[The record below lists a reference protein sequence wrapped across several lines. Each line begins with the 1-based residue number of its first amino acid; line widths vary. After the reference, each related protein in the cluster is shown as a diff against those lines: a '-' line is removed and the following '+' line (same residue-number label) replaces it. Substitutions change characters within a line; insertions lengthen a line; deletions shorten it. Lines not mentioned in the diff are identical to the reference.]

1 MSIGM
6 LPPKYVSRSIV
17 LICSFFTI
25 CLAIGFASLNAEGQE
40 SRKIATIVRTAIP
53 PTLDGQLN
61 KPEWD
66 NALVIDD
73 FHQYEPID
81 HGDPSEKS
89 VFYLLYDDEN
99 LYIGARLFDKNA
111 SDISAR
117 QLIQGQSV
125 EADDRIEFV
134 IDPFNNMR
142 TGYKF
147 QVNPNGVRYDGV
159 FEGPQRVN
167 ADWDGIWY
175 AESAVDDEGWTSEI
189 VIPFK
194 TLNFN
199 PENPEWGFTI
209 GRGIPRKTEKIAWSS
224 FDREI
229 NPGAAGVLSGFS
241 GVQQGKGLD
250 IVPTISMAASRDYVA
265 VLNDHA
271 IKPALD
277 VFYNFTPSLT
287 GVLTL
292 NTDFSATE
300 VDDRQVNL
308 TRFSLFFPEKRD
320 FFLQD
325 SDIFDFGPV
334 QRNFGG
340 MGRSGIPFF
349 SRRIGL
355 SDAGNP
361 VDLNIGGKVT
371 GRAGPLNIGLLA
383 VEQAGYQ
390 GKDEFVAETD
400 LFVGRI
406 SANIFEESTIGAI
419 FTEGDPRS
427 NLNNS
432 MAGLDF
438 RYRNTKLASG
448 RTVQGAAWYQESNSY
463 GVTADQSS
471 WGMEFELPSSEGLF
485 ARFEH
490 QVIEANFNPALGFV
504 NRSGF
509 ERQRVWTGYRYRPVG
524 HPWMRTIMTFAAFE
538 HYHNEQDGSLETQ
551 NLFYRPIRIESNSG
565 DTYSTMVRD
574 QTEVLLEPFEI
585 SEGIMVPVGKYEYKS
600 YELEFE
606 GAQQRTLAPTFLL
619 GTGDFFNGT
628 RSVIEGALDWRPS
641 SRWFLG
647 VGYQYNDVSMPV
659 GDFSTRVIQARTN
672 LAFDARWSWMNVI
685 QYDNVSNT
693 AGINSRL
700 RWNPEAGED
709 LYIVWNH
716 ESDALAAFR
725 NLESRATEFSIKY
738 SRTFRF

>member
-1 MSIGM
+1 MG
-6 LPPKYVSRSIV
+6 LA
-17 LICSFFTI
+17 SF
-25 CLAIGFASLNAEGQE
+25 NAESQE
-40 SRKIATIVRTAIP
+40 SRKVATIVRTSTP

-61 KPEWD
+61 DPEWD
-66 NALVIDD
+66 NALVIGDL
-73 FHQYEPID
+73 HQYDPID
-81 HGDPSEKS
+81 HGEPTEESE
-89 VFYLLYDDEN
+89 FYLLYDDEN
-99 LYIGARLFDKNA
+99 LYIGARLFDKNPSEIA
-111 SDISAR
+111 AR

-125 EADDRIEFV
+125 EADDRVELV

-159 FEGPQRVN
+159 FEGPLRVN

-175 AESAVDDEGWTSEI
+175 AEAVVDNEGWTSEI

-199 PENPEWGFTI
+199 PENPDWGFTI
-209 GRGIPRKTEKIAWSS
+209 GRGIPRKKEKIAWAS

-229 NPGAAGVLSGFS
+229 NPGATGILSGFS

-250 IVPTISMAASRDYVA
+250 IVPTISMATGRDYEA
-265 VLNDHA
+265 ALDHNA
-271 IKPALD
+271 IDPALD

-292 NTDFSATE
+292 NTDFSSTE

-334 QRNFGG
+334 KRNFGG

-355 SDAGNP
+355 SDTGNP

-371 GRAGPLNIGLLA
+371 GRVGPLNIGVLA

-432 MAGLDF
+432 TAGLDF
-438 RYRNTKLASG
+438 RYRNTKLLSG
-448 RTVQGAAWYQESNSY
+448 RTVQAAAWYQESDSY

-485 ARFEH
+485 ARFEY
-490 QVIEANFNPALGFV
+490 QVIEENFNPALGFV

-509 ERQRVWTGYRYRPVG
+509 ERQRVWAGYRYRPVG
-524 HPWMRTIMTFAAFE
+524 HPWIRAIMTFAAFE
-538 HYHNEQDGSLETQ
+538 QYHDNKNGILESQ
-551 NLFYRPIRIESNSG
+551 NLFYRPLRIENNSG
-565 DTYSTMVRD
+565 DTYSTMFRD
-574 QTEVLLEPFEI
+574 QREVLFEPFEI
-585 SEGIMVPVGKYEYKS
+585 SDGIFLPAGNYEYKS

-606 GAQQRTLAPTFLL
+606 GAQERSLAPKFLL

-628 RSVIEGALDWRPS
+628 RSVIESALDWRPT

-647 VGYQYNDVSMPV
+647 VGYQYNDISLPV
-659 GDFSTRVIQARTN
+659 GDFSTRVIQARVN

-700 RWNPEAGED
+700 RWNREAGED

-716 ESDALAAFR
+716 ESEALAVFR
-725 NLESRATEFSIKY
+725 RLESRAAEFSIKY

>member
-1 MSIGM
+1 MAVPIQ
-6 LPPKYVSRSIV
+6 KYIFQVFLFVSV
-17 LICSFFTI
+17 FFTL
-25 CLAIGFASLNAEGQE
+25 CLAIGLFSHDAISQE
-40 SRKIATIVRTAIP
+40 SRKSATIVRTSTP
-53 PTLDGQLN
+53 PTLDGRLHE
-61 KPEWD
+61 PVWG

-73 FHQYEPID
+73 LHQYDPID
-81 HGDPSEKS
+81 HGEPSEHS
-89 VFYLLYDDEN
+89 EFYLLYDDEN
-99 LYIGARLFDKNA
+99 LYIGARLFDNNPSGIA
-111 SDISAR
+111 AR

-125 EADDRIEFV
+125 EADDRVELI

-142 TGYKF
+142 SGYKF

-159 FEGPQRVN
+159 FEGPIRVN
-167 ADWDGIWY
+167 PDWDGIWY
-175 AESAVDDEGWTSEI
+175 AESVVDDQGWTSEI

-199 PENPEWGFTI
+199 PESSEWGFTI
-209 GRGIPRKTEKIAWSS
+209 GRGIPRKTEKIAWTS
-224 FDREI
+224 FDRAI
-229 NPGAAGVLSGFS
+229 NPGVTGILKGFS
-241 GVQQGKGLD
+241 GIQQGKGLD
-250 IVPTISMAASRDYVA
+250 IVPTISMAANRDYVT
-265 VLNDHA
+265 VLDDNA
-271 IKPALD
+271 IDPALD

-292 NTDFSATE
+292 NTDFSSTE

-361 VDLNIGGKVT
+361 VDLNIGGKIT

-406 SANIFEESTIGAI
+406 SANIFEESTVGAI

-432 MAGLDF
+432 MAGVDF
-438 RYRNTKLASG
+438 RYRNTKLLSG
-448 RTVQGAAWYQESNSY
+448 RSVQAAAWYQESDSY

-485 ARFEH
+485 SRFEYE
-490 QVIEANFNPALGFV
+490 VIEKNFNPALGFV

-509 ERQRVWTGYRYRPVG
+509 ERKRVWAGYRHRPVG
-524 HPWMRTIMTFAAFE
+524 HPWIRTIMTFAAFE
-538 HYHNEQDGSLETQ
+538 QYHHDKNGSLESQ
-551 NLFYRPIRIESNSG
+551 NLFYRPLRIENNSG
-565 DTYSTMVRD
+565 DTYSTMFRD

-585 SEGIMVPVGKYEYKS
+585 SEGIFLPTGSYEYKS

-606 GAQQRTLAPTFLL
+606 GAPERTLSPTFLL
-619 GTGDFFNGT
+619 GTGDFFNGD

-647 VGYQYNDVSMPV
+647 VGYQYNDISLPV
-659 GDFSTRVIQARTN
+659 GDFSTRVIQARAN
-672 LAFDARWSWMNVI
+672 LAFNARWSWMNII
-685 QYDNVSNT
+685 QYDNVSDT

-700 RWNPEAGED
+700 RWHPEAGED

-716 ESDALAAFR
+716 ESAALAAFR
-725 NLESRATEFSIKY
+725 RLESRAAEFSIKY

>member
-1 MSIGM
+1 MTVPIR
-6 LPPKYVSRSIV
+6 KYIFQIFLFVSV
-17 LICSFFTI
+17 FFTL
-25 CLAIGFASLNAEGQE
+25 CLAIGLFSHDAISQE
-40 SRKIATIVRTAIP
+40 SRKSATIVRTSTP
-53 PTLDGQLN
+53 PTLDGRLHE
-61 KPEWD
+61 PVWG

-73 FHQYEPID
+73 LHQYDPID
-81 HGDPSEKS
+81 HGEPSEHS
-89 VFYLLYDDEN
+89 EFYLLYDDEN
-99 LYIGARLFDKNA
+99 LYIGARLFDNNPSGIA
-111 SDISAR
+111 AR

-125 EADDRIEFV
+125 EADDRVELI

-142 TGYKF
+142 SGYKF

-159 FEGPQRVN
+159 FEGPIRVN
-167 ADWDGIWY
+167 PDWDGIWY
-175 AESAVDDEGWTSEI
+175 AESVVDDQGWTSEI

-199 PENPEWGFTI
+199 PESSEWGFTI
-209 GRGIPRKTEKIAWSS
+209 GRGIPRKTEKIAWTS
-224 FDREI
+224 FDRAI
-229 NPGAAGVLSGFS
+229 NPGVTGILRGFS
-241 GVQQGKGLD
+241 GIQQGKGLD
-250 IVPTISMAASRDYVA
+250 IVPTISMATNRDYVT
-265 VLNDHA
+265 VLDDNA
-271 IKPALD
+271 IDPALD

-292 NTDFSATE
+292 NTDFSSTE

-361 VDLNIGGKVT
+361 VDLNIGGKIT

-406 SANIFEESTIGAI
+406 SANIFEESTVGAI

-432 MAGLDF
+432 MAGVDF
-438 RYRNTKLASG
+438 RYRNTKLLSG
-448 RTVQGAAWYQESNSY
+448 RSVQAAAWYQESDSY

-485 ARFEH
+485 SRFEYE
-490 QVIEANFNPALGFV
+490 VIEKNFNPALGFV

-509 ERQRVWTGYRYRPVG
+509 ERKRVWAGYRHRPVG
-524 HPWMRTIMTFAAFE
+524 HPWIRTIMTFAAFE
-538 HYHNEQDGSLETQ
+538 QYHHDKNGSLESQ
-551 NLFYRPIRIESNSG
+551 NLFYRPLRIENNSG
-565 DTYSTMVRD
+565 DTYSTMFRD

-585 SEGIMVPVGKYEYKS
+585 SEGIFLPTGSYEYKS

-606 GAQQRTLAPTFLL
+606 GAPERTLSPTFLL
-619 GTGDFFNGT
+619 GTGDFFNGD

-647 VGYQYNDVSMPV
+647 VGYQYNDISLPV
-659 GDFSTRVIQARTN
+659 GDFSTRVIQARAN
-672 LAFDARWSWMNVI
+672 LAFNARWSWMNII
-685 QYDNVSNT
+685 QYDNVSDT

-700 RWNPEAGED
+700 RWHPEAGED

-716 ESDALAAFR
+716 ESAALAAFR
-725 NLESRATEFSIKY
+725 RLESRAAEFSIKY

>member
-1 MSIGM
+1 MAVPIQ
-6 LPPKYVSRSIV
+6 KYIFQIFLFASV
-17 LICSFFTI
+17 FFTL
-25 CLAIGFASLNAEGQE
+25 CLAIGLFSHDAISQE
-40 SRKIATIVRTAIP
+40 SRKSATIVRTSTL
-53 PTLDGQLN
+53 PTLDGRLHE
-61 KPEWD
+61 PVWG

-73 FHQYEPID
+73 LHQYDPID
-81 HGDPSEKS
+81 HGEPSEHS
-89 VFYLLYDDEN
+89 EFYLLYDDEN
-99 LYIGARLFDKNA
+99 LYIGARLFDNNPSGIA
-111 SDISAR
+111 AR

-125 EADDRIEFV
+125 EADDRVELI

-142 TGYKF
+142 SGYKF

-159 FEGPQRVN
+159 FEGPIRVN
-167 ADWDGIWY
+167 PDWDGIWY
-175 AESAVDDEGWTSEI
+175 AESVVDDQGWTSEI

-199 PENPEWGFTI
+199 PESSEWGFTI
-209 GRGIPRKTEKIAWSS
+209 GRGIPRKTEKIAWTS
-224 FDREI
+224 FDRAI
-229 NPGAAGVLSGFS
+229 NPGVTGILRGFS
-241 GVQQGKGLD
+241 GIQQGKGLD
-250 IVPTISMAASRDYVA
+250 IVPTISMATNRDYVT
-265 VLNDHA
+265 VLDDNA
-271 IKPALD
+271 IDPALD

-361 VDLNIGGKVT
+361 VDLNIGGKIT

-406 SANIFEESTIGAI
+406 SANIFEESTVGAI

-432 MAGLDF
+432 MAGVDF
-438 RYRNTKLASG
+438 RYRNTKLLSG
-448 RTVQGAAWYQESNSY
+448 RSVQAAAWYQESDSY
-463 GVTADQSS
+463 GVTVDQSS

-485 ARFEH
+485 SRFEYE
-490 QVIEANFNPALGFV
+490 VIEKNFNPALGFV

-509 ERQRVWTGYRYRPVG
+509 ERKRVWAGYRHRPVG
-524 HPWMRTIMTFAAFE
+524 HPWIRTIMTFAAFE
-538 HYHNEQDGSLETQ
+538 QYHHDKNGSLESQ
-551 NLFYRPIRIESNSG
+551 NLFYRPLRIENNSG
-565 DTYSTMVRD
+565 DTYSTMFRD

-585 SEGIMVPVGKYEYKS
+585 SEGIFLPTGSYEYKS

-606 GAQQRTLAPTFLL
+606 GAPERTLSPTFLL
-619 GTGDFFNGT
+619 GTGDFFNGD

-647 VGYQYNDVSMPV
+647 VGYQYNDISLPV
-659 GDFSTRVIQARTN
+659 GDFSTRVIQARAN
-672 LAFDARWSWMNVI
+672 LAFNARWSWMNII
-685 QYDNVSNT
+685 QYDNVSDT

-700 RWNPEAGED
+700 RWHPEAGED

-716 ESDALAAFR
+716 ESAALAAFR
-725 NLESRATEFSIKY
+725 RLESRAAEFSIKY

>member
-1 MSIGM
+1 MAVPIQ
-6 LPPKYVSRSIV
+6 KYIFQVFLFVSV
-17 LICSFFTI
+17 FFTL
-25 CLAIGFASLNAEGQE
+25 CLAIGLFSHDAISQE
-40 SRKIATIVRTAIP
+40 SRKSATIVRTSTP
-53 PTLDGQLN
+53 PTLDGRLHE
-61 KPEWD
+61 PVWG

-73 FHQYEPID
+73 LHQYDPID
-81 HGDPSEKS
+81 HGEPSEHS
-89 VFYLLYDDEN
+89 EFYLLYDDEN
-99 LYIGARLFDKNA
+99 LYIGARLFDNNPSGIA
-111 SDISAR
+111 AR

-125 EADDRIEFV
+125 EADDRVELI

-142 TGYKF
+142 SGYKF

-159 FEGPQRVN
+159 FEGPIRVN
-167 ADWDGIWY
+167 PDWDGIWY
-175 AESAVDDEGWTSEI
+175 AESVVDDQGWTSEI

-199 PENPEWGFTI
+199 PESSEWGFTI
-209 GRGIPRKTEKIAWSS
+209 GRGIPRKTEKIAWTS
-224 FDREI
+224 FDRAI
-229 NPGAAGVLSGFS
+229 NPGVTGILRGFS
-241 GVQQGKGLD
+241 GIQQGKGLD
-250 IVPTISMAASRDYVA
+250 IVPTISMATNRDYVT
-265 VLNDHA
+265 VLDDNA
-271 IKPALD
+271 IDPAFD

-292 NTDFSATE
+292 NTDFSSTE

-361 VDLNIGGKVT
+361 VDLNIGGKIT

-406 SANIFEESTIGAI
+406 SANIFEESTVGAI

-432 MAGLDF
+432 MAGVDF
-438 RYRNTKLASG
+438 RYRNTKLLSG
-448 RTVQGAAWYQESNSY
+448 RSVQAAAWYQESDSY

-485 ARFEH
+485 SRFEYE
-490 QVIEANFNPALGFV
+490 VIEKNFNPALGFV

-509 ERQRVWTGYRYRPVG
+509 ERKRVWAGYRHRPVG
-524 HPWMRTIMTFAAFE
+524 HPWIRTIMTFAAFE
-538 HYHNEQDGSLETQ
+538 QYHHDKNGSLESQ
-551 NLFYRPIRIESNSG
+551 NLFYRPLRIENNSG
-565 DTYSTMVRD
+565 DTYSTMFRD

-585 SEGIMVPVGKYEYKS
+585 SEGIFLPTGSYEYKS

-606 GAQQRTLAPTFLL
+606 GAPERTLSPTFLL
-619 GTGDFFNGT
+619 GTGDFFNGD

-647 VGYQYNDVSMPV
+647 VGYQYNDISLPV
-659 GDFSTRVIQARTN
+659 GDFSTRVIQARAN
-672 LAFDARWSWMNVI
+672 LAFNARWSWMNII
-685 QYDNVSNT
+685 QYDNVSDT

-700 RWNPEAGED
+700 RWHPEAGED

-716 ESDALAAFR
+716 ESAALAAFR
-725 NLESRATEFSIKY
+725 RLESRAAEFSIKY

>member
-1 MSIGM
+1 MAVPIQ
-6 LPPKYVSRSIV
+6 KYIFQVFLFVSV
-17 LICSFFTI
+17 FFTL
-25 CLAIGFASLNAEGQE
+25 CLAIGLFSHDAISQE
-40 SRKIATIVRTAIP
+40 SRKSATIVRTSTL
-53 PTLDGQLN
+53 PTLDGRLHE
-61 KPEWD
+61 PVWG

-73 FHQYEPID
+73 LHQYDPID
-81 HGDPSEKS
+81 HGEPSEHS
-89 VFYLLYDDEN
+89 EFYLLYDDEN
-99 LYIGARLFDKNA
+99 LYIGARLFDNNPSGIA
-111 SDISAR
+111 AR

-125 EADDRIEFV
+125 EADDRVELI

-142 TGYKF
+142 SGYKF

-159 FEGPQRVN
+159 FEGPIRVN
-167 ADWDGIWY
+167 PDWDGIWY
-175 AESAVDDEGWTSEI
+175 AESVVDDQGWTSEI

-199 PENPEWGFTI
+199 PESSEWGFTI
-209 GRGIPRKTEKIAWSS
+209 GRGIPRKTEKIAWTS
-224 FDREI
+224 FDRAI
-229 NPGAAGVLSGFS
+229 NPGVTGILRGFS
-241 GVQQGKGLD
+241 GIQQGKGLD
-250 IVPTISMAASRDYVA
+250 IVPTISMATNRDYVT
-265 VLNDHA
+265 VLDDNA
-271 IKPALD
+271 IDPALD

-361 VDLNIGGKVT
+361 VDLNIGGKIT

-406 SANIFEESTIGAI
+406 SANIFEESTVGAI

-432 MAGLDF
+432 MAGVDF
-438 RYRNTKLASG
+438 RYRNTKLLSG
-448 RTVQGAAWYQESNSY
+448 RSVQAAAWYQESDSY
-463 GVTADQSS
+463 GVTVDQSS

-485 ARFEH
+485 SRFEYE
-490 QVIEANFNPALGFV
+490 VIEKNFNPALGFV

-509 ERQRVWTGYRYRPVG
+509 ERKRVWAGYRHRPVG
-524 HPWMRTIMTFAAFE
+524 HPWIRTIMTFAAFE
-538 HYHNEQDGSLETQ
+538 QYHHDKNGSLESQ
-551 NLFYRPIRIESNSG
+551 NLFYRPLRIENNSG
-565 DTYSTMVRD
+565 DTYSTMFRD

-585 SEGIMVPVGKYEYKS
+585 SEGIFLPTGSYEYKS

-606 GAQQRTLAPTFLL
+606 GAPERTLSPTFLL
-619 GTGDFFNGT
+619 GTGDFFNGD

-647 VGYQYNDVSMPV
+647 VGYQYNDISLPV
-659 GDFSTRVIQARTN
+659 GDFSTRVIQARAN
-672 LAFDARWSWMNVI
+672 LAFNARWSWMNII
-685 QYDNVSNT
+685 QYDNVSDT

-700 RWNPEAGED
+700 RWHPEAGED

-716 ESDALAAFR
+716 ESAALAAFR
-725 NLESRATEFSIKY
+725 RLESRAAEFSIKY

>member
-1 MSIGM
+1 MAVPIQ
-6 LPPKYVSRSIV
+6 KYIFQIFLFLSV
-17 LICSFFTI
+17 FFTL
-25 CLAIGFASLNAEGQE
+25 CLAIGLFSHDAISQE
-40 SRKIATIVRTAIP
+40 SRKSATIVRTSTP
-53 PTLDGQLN
+53 PTLDGRLHE
-61 KPEWD
+61 PVWG

-73 FHQYEPID
+73 LHQYDPID
-81 HGDPSEKS
+81 HGEPSEHS
-89 VFYLLYDDEN
+89 EFYLLYDDEN
-99 LYIGARLFDKNA
+99 LYIGARLFDNNPSGIA
-111 SDISAR
+111 AR

-125 EADDRIEFV
+125 EADDRVELI

-142 TGYKF
+142 SGYKF

-159 FEGPQRVN
+159 FEGPIRVN
-167 ADWDGIWY
+167 PDWDGIWY
-175 AESAVDDEGWTSEI
+175 AESVVDDQGWTSEI

-199 PENPEWGFTI
+199 PESSEWGFTI
-209 GRGIPRKTEKIAWSS
+209 GRGIPRKTEKIAWTS
-224 FDREI
+224 FDRAI
-229 NPGAAGVLSGFS
+229 NPGVTGILRGFS
-241 GVQQGKGLD
+241 GIHQGKGLD
-250 IVPTISMAASRDYVA
+250 IVPTISMATNRDYVT
-265 VLNDHA
+265 VLDDNA
-271 IKPALD
+271 IDPALD

-292 NTDFSATE
+292 NTDFSSTE

-361 VDLNIGGKVT
+361 VDLNIGGKIT

-406 SANIFEESTIGAI
+406 SANIFEESTVGAI

-432 MAGLDF
+432 MAGVDF
-438 RYRNTKLASG
+438 RYRNTKLLSG
-448 RTVQGAAWYQESNSY
+448 RSVQAAAWYQESDSY

-485 ARFEH
+485 SRFEYE
-490 QVIEANFNPALGFV
+490 VIEKNFNPALGFV

-509 ERQRVWTGYRYRPVG
+509 ERKRVWAGYRHRPVG
-524 HPWMRTIMTFAAFE
+524 HPWIRTIMTFAAFE
-538 HYHNEQDGSLETQ
+538 QYHHDKNGSLESQ
-551 NLFYRPIRIESNSG
+551 NLFYRPLRIENNSG
-565 DTYSTMVRD
+565 DTYSTMFRD

-585 SEGIMVPVGKYEYKS
+585 SEGVFLPTGSYEYKS

-606 GAQQRTLAPTFLL
+606 GAPERTLSPTFLL
-619 GTGDFFNGT
+619 GTGDFFNGD

-647 VGYQYNDVSMPV
+647 VGYQYNDISLPV
-659 GDFSTRVIQARTN
+659 GDFSTRVIQARAN
-672 LAFDARWSWMNVI
+672 LAFNARWSWMNII
-685 QYDNVSNT
+685 QYDNVSDT

-700 RWNPEAGED
+700 RWHPEAGED

-716 ESDALAAFR
+716 ESAALAAFR
-725 NLESRATEFSIKY
+725 RLESRAAEFSIKY